1 MNRKYRFIFIPL
13 SVVIHFFSGCHTSQ
27 ITTASRT
34 HTGHSPSPHFI
45 DSIQLNDNNNCL
57 TLSKQLRK
65 KPTEKYNPSET
76 NSLQVKYGEMMDV
89 TPQALTNINLYDFI
103 ENWMGVRYR
112 LGGND
117 TTGID
122 CSAFVQRLYE
132 QVYCID
138 LVRTARGQFTL
149 CKIIKDKKELQE
161 GDLVFFRIRSK
172 RITHVGIYLANDRF
186 VHASRSS
193 GVMISNLNSS
203 YWKRYFAGAGRIPLD
218 EGL

>member
-1 MNRKYRFIFIPL
+1 MNRKYRFIFIHL
-13 SVVIHFFSGCHTSQ
+13 SVAILFFSGCHTSQ

-34 HTGHSPSPHFI
+34 HTGHSSAPRFI

-65 KPTEKYNPSET
+65 KPAEKYNPSET
-76 NSLQVKYGEMMDV
+76 NALQIKYGEMMEV
-89 TPQALTNINLYDFI
+89 TPQELTNLSLYDFI
-103 ENWMGVRYR
+103 DNWMGVRYR

-117 TTGID
+117 TAGID

-132 QVYCID
+132 EVYSVN
-138 LVRTARGQFTL
+138 LVRTALEQFTF
-149 CKIIKDKKELQE
+149 CKIIKDKKELKE

-172 RITHVGIYLANDRF
+172 RISHVGIYLANDHF

-193 GVMISNLNSS
+193 GVMISDLNSS
-203 YWKRYFAGAGRIPLD
+203 YWKRYYAGAGRIPLGD
-218 EGL
+218 I